1 MLVIYDKFTDKN
13 FLITH
18 LFPWYKINSSIRENN
33 FSILN
38 QIIDNTKYFIFH
50 INMSNTKNYFS
61 NKEELLN
68 QLSDSNIKSINS
80 NLSDITKRHIQKQ
93 CIDLNINNVVCN
105 IKDTDNVI
113 IKSNYNFN
121 NINEYRLS
129 KQEKNLLS
137 ISLDIIPFKYI
148 ITTKN
153 KICEYDINLKN
164 DSIIIEK
171 FVENDQDLFYRV
183 YKLFSRLVISE
194 VRDKKRIKKM
204 PIGIHRKNYFVDLTE
219 NNAGHKFESII
230 DQINKLS
237 LSMNIDFAAFD
248 IVMSNDH
255 EFYIIDV
262 NNTPHW
268 GTLKIDDYEMM
279 EYLKLGII

>member
-1 MLVIYDKFTDKN
+1 MLAIYNKFTDQN

-18 LFPWYKINSSIRENN
+18 LFTFYKINSSIRENN

-50 INMSNTKNYFS
+50 INISNTKNYFS

-80 NLSDITKRHIQKQ
+80 NLSDITKIHIQKQ
-93 CIDLNINNVVCN
+93 CIDLNINNVVYN
-105 IKDTDNVI
+105 IRDTDQVI

-121 NINEYRLS
+121 NINEYLLS
-129 KQEKNLLS
+129 KQEKNILS
-137 ISLDIIPFKYI
+137 INLDIMPFKYI

-153 KICEYDINLKN
+153 KISKYDINLEN

-171 FVENDQDLFYRV
+171 FVKNDQDLFYRV

-194 VRDKKRIKKM
+194 VTDKKRIKKM

-237 LSMNIDFAAFD
+237 LSMIIDFAAFD

-255 EFYIIDV
+255 EFYIIDI
-262 NNTPHW
+262 NNTPYW
-268 GTLKIDDYEMM
+268 GILKPDDHEMM
-279 EYLKLGII
+279 EYLKLGIM

>member
-1 MLVIYDKFTDKN
+1 M
-13 FLITH
+13 
-18 LFPWYKINSSIRENN
+18 
-33 FSILN
+33 
-38 QIIDNTKYFIFH
+38 
-50 INMSNTKNYFS
+50 
-61 NKEELLN
+61 
-68 QLSDSNIKSINS
+68 
-80 NLSDITKRHIQKQ
+80 
-93 CIDLNINNVVCN
+93 
-105 IKDTDNVI
+105 
-113 IKSNYNFN
+113 
-121 NINEYRLS
+121 
-129 KQEKNLLS
+129 
-137 ISLDIIPFKYI
+137 PFKYI

-153 KICEYDINLKN
+153 KICKYDINLEN

-171 FVENDQDLFYRV
+171 FVKNDQDLFYRV

-194 VRDKKRIKKM
+194 VTDKKRIKKM

-255 EFYIIDV
+255 DFYIIDI
-262 NNTPHW
+262 NNTPYW

-279 EYLKLGII
+279 EYLKLGIM